1 MVEGRLYPRGD
12 KGNSVRP
19 HYRHISTL
27 LSITERAIEK
37 ATELSSLNED
47 RYNIG
52 GDISLLEVILVVVVV
67 ELLCWWIAP
76 GFT

>member
-1 MVEGRLYPRGD
+1 
-12 KGNSVRP
+12 
-19 HYRHISTL
+19 L
-27 LSITERAIEK
+27 LSITECAIEK

-67 ELLCWWIAP
+67 DAALLVDR
-76 GFT
+76 T